1 MHDPRNNIVK
11 TVLTLLGN
19 FFTYLKNLL
28 MNGLNYLSKQEPRKE
43 LNKPPDQN
51 GAGSKQRKLFL
62 YVLAFI
68 LLLTFFNSIQDVQ
81 RDEIP
86 FSQFIKLVKEEK
98 IDKAVVTER
107 YITGVIKSDDPQ
119 QQGKNFMTVPL
130 WQNDLAQMLEQNKV
144 DYVVRS
150 SDNWLTNLFFNWIIP
165 MLILVFIWSWV
176 MRRAAASGPQ
186 SFLNL
191 GDKIHIHQD
200 TQAKITFK
208 DVAGVDSAKQEL
220 QESIDFLRSPDK
232 IQRLGGRMP
241 KGVLLVG
248 APGTGKTL
256 LARAVSGEAQV
267 PFFNISG
274 SEFIELFVGVGAARV
289 RELFVQARNKAPCII
304 FIDELDAIGR
314 SRGGPVMIGG
324 HDEREQTLN
333 QLLTEMDGFDTSVG
347 VVVMAATNRPE
358 VLDKA
363 LLRSGRFDRQIVVDK
378 PDLRDRIEILK
389 LHTKG
394 LTLAK
399 DIDLSIIAK
408 RTPGLVGADLA
419 NIANEAAIMAT
430 RVGHDKVEREDF
442 ESAIDRI
449 LAGPEKKNRVLN
461 PDEKRRVAFH
471 EAGHAMVAEHVP
483 TGQPVHKISI
493 ISRGVAALGFTL
505 QLPTEEKFLSTE
517 DELKDQMAILLG
529 GRMAESVVFGN
540 ISTGA
545 HNDLEKVSE
554 IARNMVCNLGMSK
567 KMGSLT
573 YGKRQQLQFLE
584 TDVTE
589 YRNYSDETARLIDTE
604 VMTLVEEAET
614 RAREVITANRDG
626 LEKLAN
632 FLQEKE
638 VISRDEMLALLGMT
652 ERKAASVTAVKK

>member
-1 MHDPRNNIVK
+1 MDDAKNDFVK

-19 FFTYLKNLL
+19 FFTYLKSLL
-28 MNGLNYLSKQEPRKE
+28 MNGLDYLSKKEPKKE
-43 LNKPPDQN
+43 LNKPPDQD
-51 GAGSKQRKLFL
+51 GAGSKQRKIFF
-62 YVLAFI
+62 YVMAFV
-68 LLLTFFNSIQDVQ
+68 LLLTFFNSIQDVK
-81 RDEIP
+81 RDEIS
-86 FSQFIKLVKEEK
+86 FSQFIKLVKEGK

-107 YITGVIKSDDPQ
+107 YITGDIKSDDPQ
-119 QQGKNFMTVPL
+119 KPTKNFMTVPL
-130 WQNDLAQMLEQNKV
+130 WQNDLAQMLEQNQV
-144 DYVVRS
+144 DFVVRS
-150 SDNWLTNLFFNWIIP
+150 SDNWLTNLFFNWVIP
-165 MLILVFIWSWV
+165 MLILVFVWSWI
-176 MRRAAASGPQ
+176 MRRATAGGPQ

-200 TQAKITFK
+200 TQAKITFN

-232 IQRLGGRMP
+232 IQKLGGRMP

-347 VVVMAATNRPE
+347 VVVMAASNRPE

-394 LTLAK
+394 LTLAS
-399 DIDLSIIAK
+399 DIDLAVIAK

-430 RVGHDKVEREDF
+430 RVGHDKVEKEDF
-442 ESAIDRI
+442 ETAIDRI
-449 LAGPEKKNRVLN
+449 LAGPEKKNRVLT

-471 EAGHAMVAEHVP
+471 ESGHAMVAEHVP

-529 GRMAESVVFGN
+529 GRMAEQVVFSN
-540 ISTGA
+540 ISSGA
-545 HNDLEKVSE
+545 QNDLEKVSE
-554 IARNMVCNLGMSK
+554 IARNMVCSLGMSK
-567 KMGSLT
+567 KMGALT

-584 TDVTE
+584 AEVSE

-604 VMTLVEEAET
+604 VMALVEEAET
-614 RAREVITANRDG
+614 RAREIITANKPG

-638 VISRDEMLALLGMT
+638 VISRDEMLALI
-652 ERKAASVTAVKK
+652 RS